1 MSEYAALHSIQDLVR
16 WGVSRFHQ
24 AELFFGHGTD
34 NAWDESRL
42 LVLHALYL
50 PWETPQEYLHCRVT
64 DEERDA
70 VVALLEERI
79 RLRMP
84 AAYLTGHARFAGLD
98 FVK

>member
-50 PWETPQEYLHCRVT
+50 PWETPQEY
-64 DEERDA
+64 DEDEVREAARKIQFKKETNKNYIQAGFKDRTPT
-70 VVALLEERI
+70 VVVIED
-79 RLRMP
+79 
-84 AAYLTGHARFAGLD
+84 Y
-98 FVK
+98 

>member
-1 MSEYAALHSIQDLVR
+1 MSEHAALQSIQDLVR

-50 PWETPQEYLHCRVT
+50 PWETPQDYLQCRVT
-64 DEERDA
+64 D
-70 VVALLEERI
+70 
-79 RLRMP
+79 
-84 AAYLTGHARFAGLD
+84 
-98 FVK
+98 